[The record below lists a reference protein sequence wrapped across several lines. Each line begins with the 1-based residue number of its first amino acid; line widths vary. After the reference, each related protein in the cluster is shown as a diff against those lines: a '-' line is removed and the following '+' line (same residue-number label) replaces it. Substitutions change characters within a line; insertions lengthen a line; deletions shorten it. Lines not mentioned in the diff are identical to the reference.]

1 MGRGGDGDEAEVGPM
16 EAVVGRR
23 AAALQADAL
32 RQEQEQ
38 RAQARALAKS
48 ACRAIFQAGT
58 GDAASFRACPSLGS
72 ANQEPHHFH
81 TGDPGA
87 GCRPRRCTMLAH
99 VATRTGQ
106 YAARWLWLK

>member
-1 MGRGGDGDEAEVGPM
+1 M

-38 RAQARALAKS
+38 RAQARAMAKS

-58 GDAASFRACPSLGS
+58 GAASVSSAHSPSVVCWLGCFTVTS
-72 ANQEPHHFH
+72 LPC
-81 TGDPGA
+81 G
-87 GCRPRRCTMLAH
+87 
-99 VATRTGQ
+99 
-106 YAARWLWLK
+106 